1 MAYLDRLRR
10 LFRGSADRGSDGLE
24 ENARRLGELAEN
36 LDEFR
41 GDRVTPAAPDA
52 SSSTMDN
59 VAAATKD
66 YGLSRFSGE
75 TDAIGDAAKGYRSS
89 QGDS

>member
-1 MAYLDRLRR
+1 MAFRDRLRG
-10 LFRGSADRGSDGLE
+10 LFRSSADRRSVGLE

-52 SSSTMDN
+52 STSTMDH

-75 TDAIGDAAKGYRSS
+75 TDALGDAAQGYRSS